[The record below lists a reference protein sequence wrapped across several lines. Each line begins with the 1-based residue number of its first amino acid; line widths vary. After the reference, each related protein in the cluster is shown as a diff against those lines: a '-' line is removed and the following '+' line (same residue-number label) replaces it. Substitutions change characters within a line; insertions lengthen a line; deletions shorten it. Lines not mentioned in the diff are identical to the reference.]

1 MTEIA
6 ALRPRVSREQAL
18 AAFQPGG
25 IAGAMQLLVSGR
37 LRSIADVYLPFR
49 MFRAVVQN
57 GRASQERFLAIDAV
71 EGSLDLYGFDVAPE
85 SSELT
90 RIETRNAL
98 AGEMPVAR
106 CSELIEDRLR
116 RMIFQRGFFRARGLR
131 NRIQYTGIDFYVPY
145 WLGFRGRS
153 EQAHVAVLDA
163 VRRRFEGGKARE
175 LFRQWLVGGTRGSP
189 STRLAAT
196 E

>member
-1 MTEIA
+1 VT
-6 ALRPRVSREQAL
+6 REQAL

-25 IAGAMQLLVSGR
+25 IAGAMQFMVSGR
-37 LRSIADVYLPFR
+37 LRSIADSYVPFR

-57 GRASQERFLAIDAV
+57 ARATQERFLAIDAV
-71 EGSLDLYGFDVAPE
+71 VGSLDLYGFDAAPQ

-98 AGEMPVAR
+98 PCEMPLAR
-106 CSELIEDRLR
+106 CCELIEDRLR
-116 RMIFQRGFFRARGLR
+116 RMIFQRGFFRARGLH
-131 NRIQYTGIDFYVPY
+131 NRIQYTGVDFYVPY
-145 WLGFRGRS
+145 WLGFRGRG
-153 EQAHVAVLDA
+153 ERAHLAVLDA
-163 VRRRFEGGKARE
+163 VRRQFEGGKARE
-175 LFRQWLVGGTRGSP
+175 LFRQWLVGGTQGSP